1 MNQTMPTIDSTQ
13 LSHADALARLRA
25 GNERF
30 IANVRSIDSL
40 SSQARRD
47 ALVSGQKP
55 YAIVLSCSDSRAP
68 AEHVFD
74 CGLGEL
80 FSVRVAGNIAAP
92 SIIGSVEFAASTFG
106 TQLVVVMGHTQCG
119 AVKAALDMVTKGG
132 APESQNVRDI
142 VERIT
147 PSIAELA
154 SGRKNFDE
162 ELTLSAT
169 RSNVRATASHL
180 RHGSRVLE
188 QLIAEDKLRVVGGCY
203 ELESGRVDFF
213 DGV

>member
-1 MNQTMPTIDSTQ
+1 MPTIDSIQLTQ
-13 LSHADALARLRA
+13 TEALARLRA

-30 IANVRSIDSL
+30 CSDVRSVDAL
-40 SSQARRD
+40 STQARRD
-47 ALVSGQKP
+47 SLVAGQQP

-68 AEHVFD
+68 SEHIFD

-80 FSVRVAGNIAAP
+80 FVVRVAGNIAAP
-92 SIIGSVEFAASTFG
+92 SIVGSVEFAASTFG

-119 AVKAALDMVTKGG
+119 AVKAALQMVTKGS

-147 PSIAELA
+147 PSVAELA
-154 SGRKNFDE
+154 AGREQIDE
-162 ELTLSAT
+162 ELVLSAT
-169 RSNVRATASHL
+169 RANVRATTSHL

-188 QLIAEDKLRVVGGCY
+188 QLIAEEKLLVVGSY
-203 ELESGRVDFF
+203 YDLETGRVHFF
-213 DGV
+213 DGG